1 VNTPFGKFKLTTTF
15 EISQSKIRVIRIN
28 GAGIHQPFFCRINL
42 LIYKIEKIRSYSQ
55 KMEVIDV
62 RNCQIFN
69 VLNRE
74 TVSINLS

>member
-62 RNCQIFN
+62 INCQIFN
-69 VLNRE
+69 VLNGE
-74 TVSINLS
+74 TASINLS